1 MFCAMSRASNPLE
14 RSVGTT
20 PRLACVTVS
29 RSRKSAQS
37 MMAVVS
43 ANWVLWAQASV
54 MRKGV
59 VGSASSM
66 VKRFVSN
73 ADGFRRAGVV
83 SSRRVVVVDA
93 AETVFWR
100 RLVYAGELTRGSF
113 FCCCRFLMRIA
124 LSASGV
130 VAALLAGAGSLR
142 FVRSRLVTLVVFC
155 SVLLRCSLLFRRGSW
170 AGT

>member
-1 MFCAMSRASNPLE
+1 MFRAMSCASKPLE

-37 MMAVVS
+37 MMATLS
-43 ANWVLWAQASV
+43 ANWVLCAQASV

-59 VGSASSM
+59 AGSASSM

-73 ADGFRRAGVV
+73 ADGLRGAGVV
-83 SSRRVVVVDA
+83 SSRRAVVVDA
-93 AETVFWR
+93 AETVSWR
-100 RLVYAGELTRGSF
+100 RLVYAGELTLGSF
-113 FCCCRFLMRIA
+113 FCWRRFLTRSL

-130 VAALLAGAGSLR
+130 VAAFLAGAGRLR
-142 FVRSRLVTLVVFC
+142 FVLSSWVPLVVCF